1 MIYELIDDS
10 RRAIE
15 SMLEPE
21 IKIIEVGK
29 LKVKGVFKI
38 NKDKIIAGG
47 LVTQGKLMPG
57 LAARLK
63 RDKQVIGELEVESVE
78 RNKLE
83 VKEVLEGEMCGL
95 SLKAK
100 GKIKMEID
108 DQLEFYRREIIPK
121 KLK

>member
-1 MIYELIDDS
+1 
-10 RRAIE
+10 
-15 SMLEPE
+15 MLDPE

-29 LKVKGVFKI
+29 LKVKGVFKT

-47 LVTQGKLMPG
+47 LVTQGKLTPG
-57 LAARLK
+57 LVARLK
-63 RDKQVIGELEVESVE
+63 RDKQVVGELEVESVE

-100 GKIKMEID
+100 GKIKLEID